1 MNFEQAKKR
10 SLVLKEQLDKWN
22 YEYYVNDAPS
32 VGDQEYD
39 RAMQEL
45 MAIEQ
50 QYSELIT
57 IDSPTQR
64 VFGQVSEKFNK
75 YVHNSPM
82 LSLANAFNYDD
93 LIHFDEQIKELTGLS
108 EVEYTCELKIDGLS
122 ISLVYENHLLI
133 MGATRGDGV
142 TGEDVTVN
150 IKKIKSVPLRIEQP
164 NLTVR
169 GEVYLSLEEFNKIN
183 DERIKLGEPEFANPR
198 NAAAGTLRQLDS
210 AIVAKRNLNAF
221 LYYYVNALGD
231 GIQTQYD
238 SLQRLEQLK
247 FKTNP
252 EYRYC
257 PNIAAVW
264 EYIQEYEPK
273 RHQLGYEIDGIV
285 IKVNNLNLYNRIGYT
300 AKNPK
305 WAIAYKFSAEVV
317 VTKLLNIFPSVGRTG
332 RITYN
337 AVLEPVRIAGTIVR
351 ATTLHNA
358 DFITERDIRIGDYVQ
373 VKKAGDIIPEVI
385 NYVVDRRQKKAKKWQ
400 EATHCP
406 ECQSLL
412 ERVTGEVD
420 QYCINSVC
428 PKKITRGLEHYCSRN
443 AMNIEGVSEKI
454 IERLYKL
461 GYLKS
466 FSDLY
471 KLEQYRAEIIQLE
484 NFGEKSFENMIS
496 SINNSKQNSL
506 ERLLFGLGI
515 RHVGQKTAKL
525 LARQFKTI
533 TELAAMNIEQLSVIN
548 DIGPIVAASVVDYFA
563 IVKNQQEIALLQQQ
577 GINMTYFVT
586 NQTLSQKFE
595 NYRFVIT
602 GVLSKPRKYFKEL
615 IESYGGQTSES
626 VSVKITY
633 LLAGSDAGSKLVKA
647 QKLNVKIIN
656 EEEFNNLL
664 IKEE

>member
-1 MNFEQAKKR
+1 MNFEAAKKR
-10 SLVLKEQLDKWN
+10 SLVLREQLDKWN

-32 VGDQEYD
+32 VSDQEYD

-45 MAIEQ
+45 IAIEQ

-64 VFGQVSEKFNK
+64 VSGQISEKFNK
-75 YVHNSPM
+75 YVHNTPM

-142 TGEDVTVN
+142 IGEDVTVN
-150 IKKIKSVPLRIEQP
+150 IKKIKSVPLRIDHP

-210 AIVAKRNLNAF
+210 TIVAKRNLNAF

-231 GIQTQYD
+231 EIQTQYD

-257 PNIAAVW
+257 SNIAAVW
-264 EYIQEYEPK
+264 TYIQEYEPK

-285 IKVNNLNLYNRIGYT
+285 IKVNNLSLYNRIGYT

-305 WAIAYKFSAEVV
+305 WAISYKFPAEVV

-351 ATTLHNA
+351 AATLHNA
-358 DFITERDIRIGDYVQ
+358 DFITERDIRIGDDVQ

-385 NYVVDRRQKKAKKWQ
+385 NYVVERRQQKAKKWQ

-443 AMNIEGVSEKI
+443 AMNIEGVSEKN
-454 IERLYKL
+454 IERLYKI

-471 KLEQYRAEIIQLE
+471 QLSQYRAEIIQLE
-484 NFGEKSFENMIS
+484 NFGEKSFENMIT

-533 TELAAMNIEQLSVIN
+533 AELAAMNIEQLSVIN
-548 DIGPIVAASVVDYFA
+548 DVGPIVAASVVDYFA
-563 IVKNQQEIALLQQQ
+563 IVANQQEIALLQQQ
-577 GINMTYFVT
+577 GINMTYLVT

-602 GVLSKPRKYFKEL
+602 GVLSKPREYFKEL
-615 IESYGGQTSES
+615 IESYGGQTSDS
-626 VSVKITY
+626 VSAKTTY